1 MKHAVKADIP
11 KCPICGKAEYTVEKT
26 DELLWMFEFRISC
39 DCRKFATQVEGWWS
53 WWHSHEEIKAL
64 LKRRRAQMEQQWER
78 DCENRRSERLAE
90 KLARLCDVLDK
101 HADAIANEPN
111 AYYGR
116 NDAIF
121 GFTFAKKRIEAILA
135 EEKDNT

>member
-26 DELLWMFEFRISC
+26 DELFWSLEFRITC
-39 DCRKFATQVEGWWS
+39 DCTKFATRVSPWNPKYTPLWWRGII
-53 WWHSHEEIKAL
+53 IKAR
-64 LKRRRAQMEQQWER
+64 KKIEEEWARVCREKKSA
-78 DCENRRSERLAE
+78 RLAE
-90 KLARLCDVLDK
+90 KLEKLCDVLDK
-101 HADAIANEPN
+101 HADAIANEPD

-135 EEKDNT
+135 EEKNNT